1 MRDHF
6 VLEIEDNSITL
17 LANVVLGGV
26 QYTVEDLEVVA
37 ATVVPCIVQAGM
49 QLMNYLRLPQHV
61 EVRTKVLF
69 NFTGQI

>member
-1 MRDHF
+1 M
-6 VLEIEDNSITL
+6 
-17 LANVVLGGV
+17 VLGGV

-61 EVRTKVLF
+61 EVHTTVLF